1 MNRYKLHIG
10 HYVISIS
17 GFARDQPVWS
27 RRQLKVHKGP
37 TIELTIAFPQDP
49 PTQFNIPFPVTRDML
64 RKLVGRHG
72 GILWPKQL
80 KLLHDRI
87 DEFASDV
94 FDHHSWYRPYRPF
107 PEGFEDCVAL
117 AWPVTARGSVGE
129 ANAEEYVKNW
139 FP

>member
-1 MNRYKLHIG
+1 MSRYKLRIG

-17 GFARDQPVWS
+17 GFAQDQPVWF
-27 RRQLKVHKGP
+27 RRQLKVHQGA

-49 PTQFNIPFPVTRDML
+49 PKRFNIPFPVTRSML

-72 GILWPKQL
+72 GILWPDQL

-87 DEFASDV
+87 DEFAKDMA
-94 FDHHSWYRPYRPF
+94 DNHSWYRSYRPF
-107 PEGFEDCVAL
+107 PDGFEDCVAVVR
-117 AWPVTARGSVGE
+117 PVTAKGSVG
-129 ANAEEYVKNW
+129 AVHAEEFVKSW

>member
-1 MNRYKLHIG
+1 MSRYKLHID
-10 HYVISIS
+10 HYVIAIS

-27 RRQLKVHKGP
+27 RQQLKVHKGP
-37 TIELTIAFPQDP
+37 TIEITIAFPQDP
-49 PTQFNIPFPVTRDML
+49 PKRFNIPFPVTRDML

-117 AWPVTARGSVGE
+117 AWPVTAKGSIG
-129 ANAEEYVKNW
+129 ATDAEEYVKNS
-139 FP
+139 FQ

>member
-1 MNRYKLHIG
+1 MNSYKLHIS
-10 HYVISIS
+10 HYVIAIS
-17 GFARDQPVWS
+17 GFAWDQPVWS
-27 RRQLKVHKGP
+27 RQQLKVHKGP

-49 PTQFNIPFPVTRDML
+49 PSRFNIPFPVTRDML

-72 GILWPKQL
+72 GVLWPKQL

-94 FDHHSWYRPYRPF
+94 FDHHSWYRPYRTF
-107 PEGFEDCVAL
+107 PEGFEDCVAV
-117 AWPVTARGSVGE
+117 AWPVTAKGSVG
-129 ANAEEYVKNW
+129 AVDAEEFVTDW

>member
-1 MNRYKLHIG
+1 MSRYKLHIG
-10 HYVISIS
+10 YYVISIS
-17 GFARDQPVWS
+17 GFAHDQPVWS

-37 TIELTIAFPQDP
+37 TIELTIVFPQDP
-49 PTQFNIPFPVTRDML
+49 PSRFNIPFPVTRDML
-64 RKLVGRHG
+64 SKLVGRHG

-87 DEFASDV
+87 DELASDV

-107 PEGFEDCVAL
+107 SEGFEDCVAL
-117 AWPVTARGSVGE
+117 AWPVTGKGSVG
-129 ANAEEYVKNW
+129 AVDAEEYVKSW

>member
-49 PTQFNIPFPVTRDML
+49 PTQFNIPVPVTRDML
-64 RKLVGRHG
+64 RKLVGHHG

-94 FDHHSWYRPYRPF
+94 FDHHSWYRSYRPF

-117 AWPVTARGSVGE
+117 AWPVIARGSVGG
-129 ANAEEYVKNW
+129 ANAEECVKNW

>member
-1 MNRYKLHIG
+1 VERYKLHIG
-10 HYVISIS
+10 HYVIAIS

-27 RRQLKVHKGP
+27 RQQLKVHKGP

-49 PTQFNIPFPVTRDML
+49 PSRFNVPFPVTRDML

-87 DEFASDV
+87 YEFAKDV
-94 FDHHSWYRPYRPF
+94 ADNHGWYRPYRPF
-107 PEGFEDCVAL
+107 TDGFEDCVAL
-117 AWPVTARGSVGE
+117 AWPVTAKGSADAVE
-129 ANAEEYVKNW
+129 AEEYEKSW
-139 FP
+139 L

>member
-1 MNRYKLHIG
+1 MKRYKLHIG

-17 GFARDQPVWS
+17 GFAQNQPVWS

-49 PTQFNIPFPVTRDML
+49 PKQFNIPFPVTRDML

-87 DEFASDV
+87 YEFAKDV
-94 FDHHSWYRPYRPF
+94 ADNHSWYRPYSTF
-107 PEGFEDCVAL
+107 PDGFEDCVAVV
-117 AWPVTARGSVGE
+117 WPVTAKGSVG
-129 ANAEEYVKNW
+129 AADAEEYVKSW

>member
-17 GFARDQPVWS
+17 GFAQNQPVWS
-27 RRQLKVHKGP
+27 RGQLKVHNGP

-49 PTQFNIPFPVTRDML
+49 PARFNIPFPVTPYML
-64 RKLVGRHG
+64 RKLAGRHW
-72 GILWPKQL
+72 GILWPDQL

-87 DEFASDV
+87 YEFAKDV
-94 FDHHSWYRPYRPF
+94 ADNHSWYRPYRPF
-107 PEGFEDCVAL
+107 PDGFEDCVAL
-117 AWPVTARGSVGE
+117 AWPVTAKGSVC
-129 ANAEEYVKNW
+129 AADAEEYVKSW